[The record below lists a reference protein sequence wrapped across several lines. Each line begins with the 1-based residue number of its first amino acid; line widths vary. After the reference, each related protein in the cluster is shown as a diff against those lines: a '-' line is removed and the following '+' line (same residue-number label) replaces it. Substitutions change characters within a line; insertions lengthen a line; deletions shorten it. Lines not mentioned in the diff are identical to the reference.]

1 MRFSWLR
8 PSSRSR
14 QSIHH
19 HWRTR
24 KLLLPK
30 PCETDHLW
38 LLQLSETHFTMRPA
52 GVCGLP
58 DHCLISTNIIV
69 WCLDFHSQ
77 LPLMSGHLDQ
87 IGPAKEHLPLAS
99 TFMIIQNHVN
109 FHRFWSFLLSLKP
122 PPMCFSPGYPR
133 PKRTSSFRT
142 QQDPSPG
149 QRFWLCWM
157 RPFAFKAVELESN
170 GWSSR
175 NNVFW
180 QVTRMQPLVIG
191 VVSKI
196 SQIPSFTIIFPV
208 KTEITI
214 GLETDKPNWYT
225 SRSNPVT

>member
-58 DHCLISTNIIV
+58 DHCLIWTNIIV
-69 WCLDFHSQ
+69 RCLDFHSQ

-99 TFMIIQNHVN
+99 TFIIIQNHVN
-109 FHRFWSFLLSLKP
+109 FHWFWSFLLSVKP
-122 PPMCFSPGYPR
+122 PPMCFSHG
-133 PKRTSSFRT
+133 TH
-142 QQDPSPG
+142 D
-149 QRFWLCWM
+149 QRGHHLSA
-157 RPFAFKAVELESN
+157 P
-170 GWSSR
+170 
-175 NNVFW
+175 
-180 QVTRMQPLVIG
+180 
-191 VVSKI
+191 
-196 SQIPSFTIIFPV
+196 
-208 KTEITI
+208 
-214 GLETDKPNWYT
+214 
-225 SRSNPVT
+225 SRSLHQGRDFDFAGWDHSRSRPLN